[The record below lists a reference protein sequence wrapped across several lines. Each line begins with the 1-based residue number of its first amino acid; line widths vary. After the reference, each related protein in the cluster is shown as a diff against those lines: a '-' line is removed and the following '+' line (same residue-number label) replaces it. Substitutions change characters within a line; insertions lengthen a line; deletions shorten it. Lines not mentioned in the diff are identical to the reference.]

1 MAHAVALLKS
11 YVPDLD
17 PELLH
22 KDYPFGDNGEQERDA
37 LINSLYDPAQFF
49 MSQYDF
55 FMANT

>member
-49 MSQYDF
+49 MS
-55 FMANT
+55 